1 MSMRYL
7 LIGFIL
13 CQSLFLTAREPFHAG
28 IQVDQETARVSAPN
42 LVDLNRSLRTSG
54 IQDLIPIYTPTS
66 AVAIGFNIR
75 GLEALTSF
83 AENSTTLNVYI
94 PNANIIESFTGS
106 TRDESL
112 TLFKSF
118 IKEGRSL
125 KKLLKA
131 YARYSPIDPIAG
143 NPNSLMNQMGEAD
156 YLIGRLSPL
165 AGCECSFSAQPIL
178 HQFQLGLNPA
188 RSFTDGYDTTIVTMP
203 LRYSY
208 SPDGNWAV
216 ILDAPL
222 SYLRNGGASSIVG
235 SLGMGLRV
243 PLTTDWS
250 LTPIFRF
257 GSGGTLDLC
266 TSGNFASAGLTSVF
280 NYSLSDYVV
289 SLTNYG
295 GYITSVNF
303 WLTGLNFNY
312 HMQKG
317 IFKNGLAIGTCQ
329 GFNFLNHSLNFRLGF
344 VDTYITGGGLFI
356 KHYDQ
361 VDIAM
366 FTTGIN
372 SCLDYDCFEAT
383 FSYQWG
389 ERSYKSYNFGLIYQ
403 F

>member
-1 MSMRYL
+1 MRYL
-7 LIGFIL
+7 LIGFML
-13 CQSLFLTAREPFHAG
+13 CQSIFLMAREPYHAG
-28 IQVDQETARVSAPN
+28 IRVDLETASVSAPN

-54 IQDLIPIYTPTS
+54 IQELIPLYTPTS
-66 AVAIGFNIR
+66 AVAIGINLR

-83 AENSTTLNVYI
+83 AANSTTLNVFI
-94 PNANIIESFTGS
+94 PNANITASFTGS
-106 TRDESL
+106 TRDESWV
-112 TLFKSF
+112 LFKDF
-118 IKEGRSL
+118 IKEGRSI

-131 YARYSPIDPIAG
+131 YARFSPIDPIAG
-143 NPNSLMNQMGEAD
+143 NPNSLMAQMGEAD

-165 AGCECSFSAQPIL
+165 AGCECSFSAQPTL
-178 HQFQLGLNPA
+178 HQFQVGLNGGRA
-188 RSFTDGYDTTIVTMP
+188 FAGGFDTTIATLP

-222 SYLRNGGASSIVG
+222 TYLRNGGASSIVG

-243 PLTTDWS
+243 PLIHDWS
-250 LTPIFRF
+250 LTPIVRF
-257 GSGGTLDLC
+257 GSGGSLDLC

-280 NYSLSDYVV
+280 NYPVSDYVV
-289 SLTNYG
+289 SLTNYA

-303 WLTGLNFNY
+303 WLTGINFNY
-312 HMQKG
+312 RLQKG
-317 IFKNGLAIGTCQ
+317 IFKNGLSVSTCK
-329 GFNFLNHSLNFRLGF
+329 GFTVLNRPLNFRLGF
-344 VDTYITGGGLFI
+344 EDTYITGGGLFI

-361 VDIAM
+361 VQIAM

-372 SCLDYDCFEAT
+372 PCLDYDCLETT

-389 ERSYKSYNFGLIYQ
+389 ERSYKSYTFGLAYQ

>member
-1 MSMRYL
+1 M
-7 LIGFIL
+7 
-13 CQSLFLTAREPFHAG
+13 AREPYHAG
-28 IQVDQETARVSAPN
+28 IRVDLEAAHVSAPN
-42 LVDLNRSLRTSG
+42 LVDLNRALKTSG
-54 IQDLIPIYTPTS
+54 IQDLIPLYTPTS
-66 AVAIGFNIR
+66 AVAIGINLR

-83 AENSTTLNVYI
+83 ASNSTTLNVFI
-94 PNANIIESFTGS
+94 PNANITASFTGS

-112 TLFKSF
+112 ILFKDF

-143 NPNSLMNQMGEAD
+143 NPNSLMAQMGEAD
-156 YLIGRLSPL
+156 YLLGRLSPL
-165 AGCECSFSAQPIL
+165 AGCDCSFSAQPIL
-178 HQFQLGLNPA
+178 HQFQVGLNGGRA
-188 RSFTDGYDTTIVTMP
+188 FTDGYDTTIATLP

-222 SYLRNGGASSIVG
+222 TYLRNGGASSIVG

-243 PLTTDWS
+243 PLTHDWS
-250 LTPIFRF
+250 LIPIFRF
-257 GSGGTLDLC
+257 GSGGSLDLC
-266 TSGNFASAGLTSVF
+266 TSGNFASAGITSVF
-280 NYSLSDYVV
+280 NYPVSDYVLT
-289 SLTNYG
+289 LTNYG

-317 IFKNGLAIGTCQ
+317 IFKNGLSVSTCK
-329 GFNFLNHSLNFRLGF
+329 GFTFLNRPLNFRLGF
-344 VDTYITGGGLFI
+344 EDTYFTGGGLFI

-361 VDIAM
+361 VQIAM
-366 FTTGIN
+366 FSTGIN
-372 SCLDYDCFEAT
+372 PCLDYDCLETT

-389 ERSYKSYNFGLIYQ
+389 ERSYKSYTFGLAYQ

>member
-7 LIGFIL
+7 FIGFLLI
-13 CQSLFLTAREPFHAG
+13 CQCLSAREPFHACVT
-28 IQVDQETARVSAPN
+28 VDLERVCVSAPN

-54 IQDLIPIYTPTS
+54 IQELDPLYTPTS
-66 AVAIGFNIR
+66 ALSIGFNIR
-75 GLEALTSF
+75 GLEALTFF
-83 AENSTTLNVYI
+83 AENSTTLNVFI
-94 PNANIIESFTGS
+94 PNANITESFTGS

-112 TLFKSF
+112 TLFKDF

-125 KKLLKA
+125 KRLLKA

-143 NPNSLMNQMGEAD
+143 NPNSLMAQMGEAD
-156 YLIGRLSPL
+156 YLLGHLSPL
-165 AGCECSFSAQPIL
+165 AGCDCSFSAQPIL
-178 HQFQLGLNPA
+178 HQFQAGLNGGRA
-188 RSFTDGYDTTIVTMP
+188 FTDGYDTTVVTLP

-222 SYLRNGGASSIVG
+222 TYLRNGGASSIVS

-243 PLTTDWS
+243 PLTRDWS
-250 LTPIFRF
+250 VTSIFRF
-257 GSGGTLDLC
+257 GSGGSMDLC
-266 TSGNFASAGLTSVF
+266 TTGNFASAGLTSVF
-280 NYSLSDYVV
+280 NYPVCDYVV

-303 WLTGLNFNY
+303 WLTGLNYNY

-317 IFKNGLAIGTCQ
+317 IFKNGLSVSTCNG
-329 GFNFLNHSLNFRLGF
+329 GFTFLNRPLNFRLGF
-344 VDTYITGGGLFI
+344 EDTYITGGGLFI
-356 KHYDQ
+356 NHYDQ
-361 VDIAM
+361 VQVAL

-372 SCLDYDCFEAT
+372 PCLNYDCLEMT

-389 ERSYKSYNFGLIYQ
+389 ERSYKSYNFGLAYQ